1 MLQIFALKLFFYVP
15 IWLLKIV
22 FYKKRKILRGHQFDA
37 QAAALLFITPKT
49 DLSVLA
55 DNEIPNTRNSINK
68 NRKKTKLS
76 LMPSREVKKN

>member
-37 QAAALLFITPKT
+37 QAAALLFITQKLIYLFLQT
-49 DLSVLA
+49 TKYQ
-55 DNEIPNTRNSINK
+55 IPETQLIK
-68 NRKKTKLS
+68 IEKKL
-76 LMPSREVKKN
+76 NFH